1 MRYFRIA
8 SRTWLRKKSRKSGA
22 QKAAL
27 WRRSSSTA
35 VPPHFRHFI
44 VEGLA
49 RPARSVGGLRRG
61 ATRLRS
67 SCPLSFHPGSRG
79 RPVRWVAC
87 DEVRPGSVPHAA
99 SHSTRA
105 REAGPFG
112 GLLPPLMTGL
122 SSMVSASRTTWSG
135 VISSSPRIT
144 RTVSGRMSSSRRTSF
159 TRRPPAISTSRRG
172 FRRMTFIGSPRPS
185 RLRKP
190 GRALDV
196 ADLGEMYRVVSS
208 LELPPLREVEI
219 AAVGVLE
226 TELARIQRR
235 EPLDGLSAPLARGLH
250 GCDQLAD
257 HLSG

>member
-1 MRYFRIA
+1 MLCAVVYFQQCTSCFFFQAEDGIRDVA
-8 SRTWLRKKSRKSGA
+8 VTGV
-22 QKAAL
+22 QTCAL
-27 WRRSSSTA
+27 PIS
-35 VPPHFRHFI
+35 
-44 VEGLA
+44 
-49 RPARSVGGLRRG
+49 
-61 ATRLRS
+61 
-67 SCPLSFHPGSRG
+67 
-79 RPVRWVAC
+79 
-87 DEVRPGSVPHAA
+87 
-99 SHSTRA
+99 
-105 REAGPFG
+105 FG

-159 TRRPPAISTSRRG
+159 TRSPPAISTSRRG